1 MTPNDKKRR
10 GLFLTIGLFILP
22 IQLVINHFYGGITVK
37 SFIVILVGW
46 LISIGTV
53 SYTHLTLPTT
63 SRV

>member
-37 SFIVILVGW
+37 SFIV
-46 LISIGTV
+46 SIGMLFLV
-53 SYTHLTLPTT
+53 FRSAC
-63 SRV
+63 RR

>member
-22 IQLVINHFYGGITVK
+22 FQLVINFYGGITVN

-46 LISIGTV
+46 LISIGMLFLV
-53 SYTHLTLPTT
+53 FRSAC
-63 SRV
+63 RR

>member
-22 IQLVINHFYGGITVK
+22 FQLVINHFYGGITVK

-46 LISIGTV
+46 LISIGM
-53 SYTHLTLPTT
+53 
-63 SRV
+63 

>member
-37 SFIVILVGW
+37 SFIEILVGW
-46 LISIGTV
+46 LISIGMLFLV
-53 SYTHLTLPTT
+53 FRSAC
-63 SRV
+63 RR

>member
-22 IQLVINHFYGGITVK
+22 IQLVSNHFYGGITVK

-46 LISIGTV
+46 LISIGMLFLV
-53 SYTHLTLPTT
+53 FRSAW
-63 SRV
+63 RR